1 MGTELRSL
9 SVEGIIQIRGEE
21 EKMLI
26 ARRKQKLK
34 GMKGRERGQWTS
46 ATGGVAGGKV
56 SRGLGFLKG

>member
-9 SVEGIIQIRGEE
+9 GVEGIIQIRGEE

-34 GMKGRERGQWTS
+34 RNEGKRERS
-46 ATGGVAGGKV
+46 VDV
-56 SRGLGFLKG
+56 SDRR